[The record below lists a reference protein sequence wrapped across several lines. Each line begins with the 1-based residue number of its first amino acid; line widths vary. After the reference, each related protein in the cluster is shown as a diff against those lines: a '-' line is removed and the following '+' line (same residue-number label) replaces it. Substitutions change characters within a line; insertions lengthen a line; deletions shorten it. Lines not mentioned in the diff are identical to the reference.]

1 MAMSEKVEEHLKEA
15 EASLR
20 AALSYAA
27 RTEKPMVTSGIADV
41 ISRINTL
48 IGTHQMLDS
57 FESMMDGKSGFGKF
71 F

>member
-20 AALSYAA
+20 AALAFAA

-48 IGTHQMLDS
+48 ISSHQMLDT
-57 FESMMDGKSGFGKF
+57 FESMMDGKSGFKLF
-71 F
+71 

>member
-1 MAMSEKVEEHLKEA
+1 MSEKVEEHLREA

-20 AALSYAA
+20 AALAFAA

-48 IGTHQMLDS
+48 ISSHQMLDT
-57 FESMMDGKSGFGKF
+57 FESMMDGKSGFKLF
-71 F
+71 

>member
-48 IGTHQMLDS
+48 IGTHQMLDK
-57 FESMMDGKSGFGKF
+57 FEDMAGKSGFKF

>member
-1 MAMSEKVEEHLKEA
+1 MAMSEKVLEHLNEA

-20 AALSYAA
+20 AALAFAA

-48 IGTHQMLDS
+48 ISSHQMLDT
-57 FESMMDGKSGFGKF
+57 FESMMDGKSGFKLF
-71 F
+71 

>member
-1 MAMSEKVEEHLKEA
+1 
-15 EASLR
+15 
-20 AALSYAA
+20 
-27 RTEKPMVTSGIADV
+27 V

>member
-1 MAMSEKVEEHLKEA
+1 MAMSEKVEESLREA

-20 AALSYAA
+20 NALSYAA

-48 IGTHQMLDS
+48 ISSHQMLDT
-57 FESMMDGKSGFGKF
+57 FESMMDGKSGFKF

>member
-1 MAMSEKVEEHLKEA
+1 MSEKVEESLKEA

-20 AALSYAA
+20 NALAFAA

-48 IGTHQMLDS
+48 ISSHQMLDS
-57 FESMMDGKSGFGKF
+57 FESMMDGKSGFKLF
-71 F
+71 

>member
-20 AALSYAA
+20 AALAFAA

-41 ISRINTL
+41 ISRIDGL
-48 IGTHQMLDS
+48 IGTHQLLDK
-57 FESMMDGKSGFGKF
+57 FEDMANGKSGFKF

>member
-20 AALSYAA
+20 AALAFAA
-27 RTEKPMVTSGIADV
+27 RTEKPMVTSSIADV

-48 IGTHQMLDS
+48 ISSHQMLDT
-57 FESMMDGKSGFGKF
+57 FESMMDGKSGFKF

>member
-1 MAMSEKVEEHLKEA
+1 MSEKVLEHLNEA

-20 AALSYAA
+20 AALAFAA

-48 IGTHQMLDS
+48 ISSHQMLDT
-57 FESMMDGKSGFGKF
+57 FESMMDGKSGFKLF
-71 F
+71 

>member
-1 MAMSEKVEEHLKEA
+1 MAMSEKVEESLREA

-20 AALSYAA
+20 NALSYAA

-48 IGTHQMLDS
+48 ISSHQMMDT
-57 FESMMDGKSGFGKF
+57 FESMMDGKSGFKLF
-71 F
+71 

>member
-1 MAMSEKVEEHLKEA
+1 MAMSEKVEESLREA

-20 AALSYAA
+20 NALSYAA

-48 IGTHQMLDS
+48 ISSHQMLDT
-57 FESMMDGKSGFGKF
+57 FESMMDGKSGFKLF
-71 F
+71 

>member
-1 MAMSEKVEEHLKEA
+1 MAMSEKVEESLKEA

-20 AALSYAA
+20 NALAFAA

-48 IGTHQMLDS
+48 ISSHQMLDS
-57 FESMMDGKSGFGKF
+57 FESMMDGKSGFKLF
-71 F
+71 

>member
-1 MAMSEKVEEHLKEA
+1 MAMSEKVEESLKEA

-20 AALSYAA
+20 NALAFAA

-48 IGTHQMLDS
+48 ISSHQMLDS
-57 FESMMDGKSGFGKF
+57 FESMMDGKSGFKF

>member
-1 MAMSEKVEEHLKEA
+1 MAMSEKVEESLKEA

-20 AALSYAA
+20 NALAFAA

-48 IGTHQMLDS
+48 ISSHQMMDNI
-57 FESMMDGKSGFGKF
+57 ESMMDGKSGFKF

>member
-1 MAMSEKVEEHLKEA
+1 MAMSEKVEEHLREA

-20 AALSYAA
+20 AALAFAA

-48 IGTHQMLDS
+48 ISSHQMLDT
-57 FESMMDGKSGFGKF
+57 FESMMDGKSGFKLF
-71 F
+71 